1 MSSAVVMRGGGDRVE
16 RYLFLIFEEIQIRI
30 QRLITCYS
38 GVGGGEEVERQVH

>member
-1 MSSAVVMRGGGDRVE
+1 MSSAVVMRGGDRVE

-38 GVGGGEEVERQVH
+38 GVGGGEEEERQAH